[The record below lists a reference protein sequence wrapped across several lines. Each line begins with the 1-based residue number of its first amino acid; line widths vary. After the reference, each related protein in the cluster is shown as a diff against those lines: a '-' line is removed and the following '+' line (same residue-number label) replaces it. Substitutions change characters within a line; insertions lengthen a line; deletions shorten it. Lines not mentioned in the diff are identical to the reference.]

1 MKAFLF
7 LAGFLFS
14 TGMFAQE
21 FPFAKVDAE
30 ILFSGD
36 KQTMSSNKQILE
48 LTGNVS
54 FTTDIVAIEK
64 ADKIV
69 YDSKNKTF
77 TISGFKEL
85 RINGEKQLAEDLGP
99 TTLRIRVGDSVA
111 YLVAV
116 EQTCPDGKNR
126 DC

>member
-1 MKAFLF
+1 MRPFLF
-7 LAGFLFS
+7 LLGFLFS

-21 FPFAKVDAE
+21 FPGSSIDPE

-36 KQTMSSNKQILE
+36 KQVLSSNKHILE
-48 LTGNVS
+48 LTGNVT
-54 FTTDIVAIEK
+54 FTTSVVEIEK

-69 YDSKNKTF
+69 YDSRSKTF

-99 TTLRIRVGDSVA
+99 TTLRVEIGGCVA
-111 YLVAV
+111 YLIAD
-116 EQTCPDGKNR
+116 ENACPGGKR